1 MVDLPLFMGC
11 SRRILGHV
19 DREDVSSIA
28 LFLQDMRNDIKI
40 SIHVV
45 AFVNSR
51 TLIAG
56 GEVVIRRC
64 NKLNRTSLGFMNIIV
79 QVQTLECNVTLI
91 LLDAL
96 SLASHF
102 TKVVIDRRWI
112 K

>member
-1 MVDLPLFMGC
+1 MV
-11 SRRILGHV
+11 
-19 DREDVSSIA
+19 

-56 GEVVIRRC
+56 GEFDIRRC

-79 QVQTLECNVTLI
+79 QV
-91 LLDAL
+91 
-96 SLASHF
+96 
-102 TKVVIDRRWI
+102 
-112 K
+112 